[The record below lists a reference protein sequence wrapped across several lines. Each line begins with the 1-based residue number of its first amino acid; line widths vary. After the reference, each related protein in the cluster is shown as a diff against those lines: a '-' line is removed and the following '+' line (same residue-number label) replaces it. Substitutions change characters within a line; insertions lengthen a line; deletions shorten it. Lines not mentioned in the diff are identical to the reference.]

1 MRSVKVE
8 HIQVVRRYE
17 VAGYRSVDTVHVQIQ
32 FTCRYSSCADTV
44 GISTDCMH
52 IQIVWLLAHTDTG
65 AQVVQVRCRYIVT
78 CTNRGDLMNSD
89 EIQECG
95 YMCV

>member
-32 FTCRYSSCADTV
+32 FMCRYSWNQ
-44 GISTDCMH
+44 STRVMH
-52 IQIVWLLAHTDTG
+52 KQIVWLLAHTDTG

>member
-44 GISTDCMH
+44 GISLRGSCTNRLYGSLH
-52 IQIVWLLAHTDTG
+52 IQI
-65 AQVVQVRCRYIVT
+65 QVHRWYR
-78 CTNRGDLMNSD
+78 
-89 EIQECG
+89 
-95 YMCV
+95 